1 MTQKVSKLTSR
12 ATHSPRK
19 KHSPST
25 ARAPSRKRPPTKHE
39 ASLAAYIAAKR
50 HLIFDERQAEYGEPY
65 VPKPIRQ
72 IASETGMSYPTARH
86 WLKKNHNAERRRW
99 WPSFDELCEDAGI
112 DLEAA
117 SRRAKANPADL
128 PEFDPDVDG
137 LAY

>member
-1 MTQKVSKLTSR
+1 MGRAVTS
-12 ATHSPRK
+12 PK

-25 ARAPSRKRPPTKHE
+25 ARAPSRKRPLTRHQ
-39 ASLAAYIAAKR
+39 ATLAAYIADKR

-72 IASETGMSYPTARH
+72 IAAETGMDVTTARH
-86 WLKKNHNAERRRW
+86 ILKMRHHAEWRRW
-99 WPSFDELCEDAGI
+99 WPSFDVLCEDAGI

-117 SRRAKANPADL
+117 SRRAKANPVAL

-137 LAY
+137 LVY